1 MINIKLCEYTKYF
14 PPQIFK
20 NINNKK
26 VNNNIFIKGEFKYE

>member
-1 MINIKLCEYTKYF
+1 MISIKLCEYTKYF
-14 PPQIFK
+14 PPYK